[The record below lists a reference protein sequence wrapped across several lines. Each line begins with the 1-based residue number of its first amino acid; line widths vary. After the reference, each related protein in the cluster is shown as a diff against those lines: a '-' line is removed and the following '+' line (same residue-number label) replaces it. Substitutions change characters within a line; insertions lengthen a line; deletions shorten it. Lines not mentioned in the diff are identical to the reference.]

1 MNIPQMATTPT
12 VTEQDVP
19 AVAHADRVVR
29 RFGSG
34 AASIVAV
41 RGVSVT
47 VAPRA
52 RIALTGP
59 SGSGKSTLLHLLAG
73 LDAPTTGAVSWPGID
88 RHGTEGRARIGVV
101 FQGRSLVPN
110 LDVTENVCLP
120 LLFADCAEV
129 EATARAKGALDRL
142 GIAELAHALPDELSG
157 GQAQRVAIAR
167 VLAAAPRLILADEP
181 TGQLDQHTAALVID
195 VLIRGADDL
204 GAALIVATHDPAI
217 AGRLPTEWA
226 MHDGRLRSAARA
238 DGGEV
243 PQ

>member
-1 MNIPQMATTPT
+1 MITPQGARTPT
-12 VTEQDVP
+12 PIEQDVP

-34 AASIVAV
+34 GASIVAV
-41 RGVSVT
+41 RGVTAT

-73 LDAPTTGAVSWPGID
+73 LDTPTTGVVSWPGID
-88 RHGTEGRARIGVV
+88 RLGSDGRARIGVV

-120 LLFADCAEV
+120 LLFTDCAEA
-129 EATARAKGALDRL
+129 EATARAVGALDRL

-167 VLAAAPRLILADEP
+167 VLATAPRLMLADEP
-181 TGQLDQHTAALVID
+181 TGQLDQDTAASVID
-195 VLIRGADDL
+195 VLLQAADDL

-217 AGRLPTEWA
+217 ARRLPTQWA
-226 MHDGRLRSAARA
+226 MHDGRLRTGARA
-238 DGGEV
+238 DVSEV
-243 PQ
+243 PW